1 MIPDNV
7 HFLDEKFEIELCS
20 SLSTLI
26 IGSGMLVLHPYNFY
40 HTENIK
46 YVFVKAVNPPQVYFP
61 NQPVSFIHNPL
72 KYSEASLV
80 SIKVPAESVEAYKT
94 APYWSVYADIISAIE
109 E

>member
-1 MIPDNV
+1 MLSRLA
-7 HFLDEKFEIELCS
+7 FCE
-20 SLSTLI
+20 SLSTI
-26 IGSGMLVLHPYNFY
+26 VIGSGMLSLHPEIFY
-40 HTENIK
+40 ATKNIE
-46 YVFVKAVNPPQVYFP
+46 YVVVKAVKPPVIYLSQGVA
-61 NQPVSFIHNPL
+61 NKHPL